1 LIDKPIYWRGITVSR
16 TKRSEALYV
25 AARHLDAM
33 IEVMPEH
40 RLLGWY
46 LNMSRPGTVRA
57 AVIYEDNEADM
68 MNNFNNEGNKR

>member
-1 LIDKPIYWRGITVSR
+1 MPDTGIYWRGITVSR

-33 IEVMPEH
+33 VEVMPEH

-46 LNMSRPGTVRA
+46 LNMSRLGTVRA
-57 AVIYEDNEADM
+57 AVIYEDSQSETTVYS
-68 MNNFNNEGNKR
+68 K